1 MSVKSKLF
9 MMWLKKRA
17 LPILIVAAVVVVVYL
32 VFFNK

>member
-17 LPILIVAAVVVVVYL
+17 VPILIVAAVVVVLGVL
-32 VFFNK
+32 FLK